1 MKYSP
6 PKDENGTPYYVPIVA
21 KNRDTLIGYIRGI
34 ADGKDIM
41 TDVLESIDIK
51 LDLGPMDVVLDSTR
65 FNDLLQNGKYESDMK
80 DEELQSYI
88 YDIVGELT
96 DKMTDDNSE
105 NNIKSENVLAIECV
119 CDLGYYAWDSLDKIP
134 HETFKCGECGKVLIH
149 YSGDFDY
156 DYDYHEGDR

>member
-1 MKYSP
+1 MIYNP

-21 KNRDTLIGYIRGI
+21 KNKDFLVGYLRGI

-41 TDVLESIDIK
+41 KDVLESIDIK

-80 DEELQSYI
+80 DEDLQKYI

-96 DKMTDDNSE
+96 EKMTDDNSE
-105 NNIKSENVLAIECV
+105 NNIKSENVLAVECV
-119 CDLGYYAWDSLDKIP
+119 CDLGYYAWDSYDNIP
-134 HETFKCGECGKVLIH
+134 EETLKCGECGKVLIH
-149 YSGDFDY
+149 YSGDYDY
-156 DYDYHEGDR
+156 DYDYHEGDN